1 MKIEIKHR
9 YDRSVL
15 FVLEIGSLKLA
26 VEAAVASRADLS
38 RADLPGADLPGA
50 DLSGANLSGAD
61 LSGANLSGAN
71 LSGANLYR
79 ANLHGAKFDEKTV
92 LDTGET
98 WGEYLREVAPVL
110 QVMLALGGEVTLFA
124 RPRYEQFVRFQ
135 HAGLIPRTVVHV
147 GDTEKTR

>member
-50 DLSGANLSGAD
+50 D
-61 LSGANLSGAN
+61 LSGAN